1 VFALYPPTTDAD
13 GVLMAIDEE
22 IAKVAT
28 EGVDD
33 ATLQRVKTQM
43 LADWYD
49 GLEMFLS
56 RADTLAKLQT
66 LWGDANVA
74 NQIPGWISGVASG
87 DIQRV
92 AKTYLTRDNRTVI
105 DRKPAAMLQAQPAA
119 APAAKN

>member
-1 VFALYPPTTDAD
+1 MCALVT
-13 GVLMAIDEE
+13 GVQTCALPIVVD
-22 IAKVAT
+22 

-33 ATLQRVKTQM
+33 ATLARVKTAM

-56 RADTLAKLQT
+56 CADPLAKLQT

-74 NQIPGWISGVASG
+74 NKIPGWIEGVNSA

-92 AKTYLTRDNRTVI
+92 AKHYLTDDNRTVI
-105 DRKPAAMLQAQPAA
+105 DRKPAAMLTPQPAA
-119 APAAKN
+119 TAATNRGART

>member
-1 VFALYPPTTDAD
+1 MCALVTGVQTCALPILAD
-13 GVLMAIDEE
+13 
-22 IAKVAT
+22 

-33 ATLQRVKTQM
+33 ATLARVKTAM

-56 RADTLAKLQT
+56 RADTLAKLQP

-74 NQIPGWISGVASG
+74 NKIPGWIEGATSA

-92 AKTYLTRDNRTVI
+92 AKTYLPDDNRTVI
-105 DRKPAAMLQAQPAA
+105 ARKPAAMLPPQPA
-119 APAAKN
+119 APAAKNRGART